1 MTSVVK
7 FHPFPATKVFTNG
20 LLDEFFNR
28 GLNELVGQDAIT
40 SHPAANVT
48 ETAEAFK
55 IDLAA
60 PGFEKQHFALNI
72 DKDQLAISAER
83 SAKTETESA
92 EKFLRREFR
101 FETFKRT
108 FKLPQTVNQEC
119 IAAVYENGILSV
131 TLPKKDEA
139 KPVVRTI
146 EIG

>member
-7 FHPFPATKVFTNG
+7 FQPFPATKVFANG

-28 GLNELVGQDAIT
+28 GLNEFIGQDAIT

-55 IDLAA
+55 IELAA
-60 PGFEKQHFALNI
+60 PGFDKQHFSLNI
-72 DKDQLAISAER
+72 DKDQLIIAAER
-83 SAKTETESA
+83 GTKNEKETA

-101 FETFKRT
+101 YETFKRA
-108 FKLPQTVNQEC
+108 FKLPQIVNQEG

-131 TLPKKDEA
+131 TLPKKEEA